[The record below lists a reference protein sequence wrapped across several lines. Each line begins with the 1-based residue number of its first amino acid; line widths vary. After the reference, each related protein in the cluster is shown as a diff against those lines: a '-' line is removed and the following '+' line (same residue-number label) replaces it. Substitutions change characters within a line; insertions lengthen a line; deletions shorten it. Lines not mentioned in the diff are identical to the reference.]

1 MKVLTVELPDMTY
14 EIHMLNPHEHMEG
27 FGGSK
32 SGLVVGTTASLV
44 LRQRQKSVGSVTDTE
59 YDIYDPRVWRA
70 IGKWI
75 NDSSGTVKATRD

>member
-14 EIHMLNPHEHMEG
+14 EVHMLNPKEHMEG

-32 SGLVVGTTASLV
+32 SGLVVGKTASLV
-44 LRQRQKSVGSVTDTE
+44 LRQRQTSAGSLTDTE
-59 YDIYDPRVWRA
+59 YDIHDAKVWEA

-75 NDSSGTVKATRD
+75 NDTTGSIKAKQG